1 MAKIGINSINDKKI
15 VHFKA
20 EKTIFAKQTSCMMI
34 MEEILK
40 FTDAERK
47 SLYEAYLSLRRNVDG
62 GFSAT
67 DYRYIKEKISVTV
80 GNGGIVRDN
89 FGFNPIITDLLTA
102 CLVGQEIG
110 FQREIMLCIMLN
122 RCVQAGTV
130 TLDEAKEHFGE
141 NVANILA
148 NLAQI
153 NSLYAKSPTIET
165 ENFRN
170 LLLSFTN
177 DMRVILIM
185 ISGRLVVLRN
195 LADAPDES
203 RRLVAREAS
212 KLYIPLAHKLGFYKL
227 KSEMEDLALRYTES
241 EIYTEL
247 SRKLEE
253 TAASREDY
261 IASFIK
267 PIEKQLKMQPHI
279 KFRIKGR
286 TKSINSIWQKMKK
299 QQRPFEQIY
308 DLFAIRI
315 IIDSEPQN
323 EKSECWQ
330 VYSIVADMYTPN
342 PHRLRDWL
350 SVPKSNGYESLH
362 TTVMGP
368 EGRWVEVQ
376 IRTERMDA
384 VAEHGLAAHWR
395 YKGIKSEKGLDNL
408 LASIRDT
415 LQNLNEEN
423 ATDNKFKMELYKDEI
438 FIFSPKGDLYRLAKG
453 ATVLDFAFSI
463 HTGLGCKCTG
473 AFVNGRN
480 VPIRHVLC
488 NGDQVEIITSNS
500 QTPKQAW
507 LNIAQTGRARS
518 KIRQAM
524 KEYISRQADMGRET
538 IVRKLKNHKID
549 YDESIMDHLI
559 RKMGFKRL
567 SDFYQNVAD
576 GSIDVADVM
585 KRYQA
590 LLNPESD
597 NNEPTRSAGDF
608 TFSGNEQSTSSDV
621 LIIERNLKG
630 VDYKLAKCCSP
641 IFGDDVFGFVTING
655 GISIHRKDCCNAR
668 QLQERY
674 PYRVIEARWSDI
686 DNQGA
691 MFPVTLRIV
700 GNDDIGVVT
709 NITSVISQEK
719 DVTMRG
725 INIESHDTL
734 FSGTLSLL
742 VNGNIKL
749 NKLIAKIEGVKGV
762 KQVRRS

>member
-1 MAKIGINSINDKKI
+1 MSELLIHTDNERKDILELK
-15 VHFKA
+15 
-20 EKTIFAKQTSCMMI
+20 
-34 MEEILK
+34 EILIK
-40 FTDAERK
+40 NIEEGVHSNCYSYIRERTENAIAEGRITRDT
-47 SLYEAYLSLRRNVDG
+47 L
-62 GFSAT
+62 GFSP
-67 DYRYIKEKISVTV
+67 V
-80 GNGGIVRDN
+80 
-89 FGFNPIITDLLTA
+89 ITDMQTA
-102 CLVGQEIG
+102 VLVGHEIG
-110 FQREIMLCIMLN
+110 FQYEIITSILLN
-122 RCVQAGTV
+122 RCVNAGTATV
-130 TLDEAKEHFGE
+130 DEIKEIFGE
-141 NVANILA
+141 NVTKILT
-148 NLAQI
+148 NLIQI
-153 NSLYAKSPTIET
+153 NSLYAKSPTIES

-185 ISGRLVVLRN
+185 IASRLVMLRGLFDSDN
-195 LADAPDES
+195 DEA
-203 RRLVAREAS
+203 RRMVAHEAS

-227 KSEMEDLALRYTES
+227 KSEMEDLALRYTET
-241 EIYTEL
+241 EIYAEL

-267 PIEKQLKMQPHI
+267 PIERQLKMLPHI

-330 VYSIVADMYTPN
+330 VYSIVADLYTPN

-395 YKGIKSEKGLDNL
+395 YKGVQSEKELDNL

-415 LQNLNEEN
+415 LENMSEES
-423 ATDNKFKMELYKDEI
+423 AAESKFKMELYKDEI
-438 FIFSPKGDLYRLAKG
+438 FIFTPKGDLYRLSKG
-453 ATVLDFAFSI
+453 ATILDFAFSI
-463 HTGLGCKCTG
+463 HTGLGCRCTG
-473 AFVNGRN
+473 ALVNGRN
-480 VPIRHVLC
+480 VPIRHALN

-507 LNIAQTGRARS
+507 LHIAQTGRARA
-518 KIRQAM
+518 KIRQAL
-524 KEYISRQADMGRET
+524 KEISARQADMGREAV
-538 IVRKLKNHKID
+538 IRKLKNHKIEF
-549 YDESIMDHLI
+549 DESVMDHLI

-567 SDFYQNVAD
+567 SDFYQNVAE
-576 GSIDVADVM
+576 GSIDIADIL

-590 LLNPESD
+590 ITNPESE
-597 NNEPTRSAGDF
+597 NGEQPQSAGNYVF
-608 TFSGNEQSTSSDV
+608 TGEKDTKGSSDV
-621 LIIERNLKG
+621 LVIERNLKG
-630 VDYKLAKCCSP
+630 IDYKLAKCCNP
-641 IFGDDVFGFVTING
+641 IFGDDIFGFVTING
-655 GISIHRKDCCNAR
+655 GISIHRKDCCNAK

-674 PYRVIEARWSDI
+674 PYRIIEARWSEMEK
-686 DNQGA
+686 NGTL
-691 MFPVTLRIV
+691 FPVTLRIV
-700 GNDDIGVVT
+700 GHDDIGIVN
-709 NITSVISQEK
+709 NITSLISQENG
-719 DVTMRG
+719 VNMRG

-742 VNGNIKL
+742 INDKMKL
-749 NKLIAKIEGVKGV
+749 NKLITKIEGIKGV
-762 KQVRRS
+762 KQVRRG

>member
-1 MAKIGINSINDKKI
+1 MTIPETLTFND
-15 VHFKA
+15 A
-20 EKTIFAKQTSCMMI
+20 EKRRVTGN
-34 MEEILK
+34 
-40 FTDAERK
+40 
-47 SLYEAYLSLRRNVDG
+47 AYIIGKNIEG
-62 GFSAT
+62 GFKHS
-67 DYRYIKEKISVTV
+67 DYFFIKEKISGAIAN
-80 GNGGIVRDN
+80 GNIRRDT
-89 FGFNPIITDLLTA
+89 FGFNPIVTDLCTA
-102 CLVGQEIG
+102 VMVGQEIG
-110 FQREIMLCIMLN
+110 FQREIITSIILN
-122 RCVQAGTV
+122 RCVQAESV
-130 TLDEAKEHFGE
+130 TIDEIKEQFGE
-141 NVANILA
+141 NAAKILT
-148 NLAQI
+148 NLSQI

-177 DMRVILIM
+177 DMRVMLIIIASRLIM
-185 ISGRLVVLRN
+185 LRELFDFQDN
-195 LADAPDES
+195 EA
-203 RRLVAREAS
+203 RVLVAREAS

-267 PIEKQLKMQPHI
+267 PIERQLKAMPHL
-279 KFRIKGR
+279 KYRIKGR

-395 YKGIKSEKGLDNL
+395 YKGIKSEKGLDTL

-415 LQNLNEEN
+415 LQNLHEED
-423 ATDNKFKMELYKDEI
+423 AGDNKFKMELYKDEI
-438 FIFSPKGDLYRLAKG
+438 FIFTPKGDLFRLSKG
-453 ATVLDFAFSI
+453 STILDFAFSI

-473 AFVNGRN
+473 ALVNGRN
-480 VPIRHVLC
+480 VPIRHILN

-500 QTPKQAW
+500 QSPKQAW
-507 LNIAQTGRARS
+507 LNIAKTGRART
-518 KIRQAM
+518 KIRQAL
-524 KEYISRQADMGRET
+524 KEISARQADMGREA
-538 IVRKLKNHKID
+538 VARKLKNHKIEM
-549 YDESIMDHLI
+549 DESIMDHLV

-567 SDFYQNVAD
+567 SDFYQNVAE
-576 GSIDVADVM
+576 GHIDMSDIL
-585 KRYQA
+585 KRYQSI
-590 LLNPESD
+590 LNPETENAEAIKSAD
-597 NNEPTRSAGDF
+597 NF
-608 TFSGNEQSTSSDV
+608 TFINDKETKGASDV

-655 GISIHRKDCCNAR
+655 GISIHRKDCSNAR

-674 PYRVIEARWSDI
+674 PYRVIEARWSDM
-686 DNQGA
+686 DNKTSL
-691 MFPVTLRIV
+691 FPVTLRIV
-700 GNDDIGVVT
+700 GHDDIGIVN
-709 NITSVISQEK
+709 NITSIISQEK
-719 DVTMRG
+719 DVIMRG

-734 FSGTLSLL
+734 FSGTISLMI
-742 VNGNIKL
+742 NDNIRL
-749 NKLIAKIEGVKGV
+749 NKLIAKIDAIKGV
-762 KQVRRS
+762 KQVKRG

>member
-1 MAKIGINSINDKKI
+1 MIKDKKKG
-15 VHFKA
+15 FFNYLRGRKQQ
-20 EKTIFAKQTSCMMI
+20 EKEI
-34 MEEILK
+34 MQEILVLK
-40 FTDAERK
+40 EEEKREILEQFIT
-47 SLYEAYLSLRRNVDG
+47 LRR
-62 GFSAT
+62 SLEERMPAA
-67 DYRYIKEKISVTV
+67 DYRFVKEKVSSAMQS
-80 GNGGIVRDN
+80 GKLARDG
-89 FGFNPIITDLLTA
+89 FGFNPIIVDLQTA
-102 CLVGQEIG
+102 CIVGGEIG
-110 FQREIMLCIMLN
+110 FQREIIMSILLN
-122 RCVQAGTV
+122 RCIEAGTA
-130 TLDEAKEHFGE
+130 TIEEAKQQFGE
-141 NVANILA
+141 STANILQ

-153 NSLYAKSPTIET
+153 TALYAKSPTIET

-185 ISGRLVVLRN
+185 IASRLVMLRRLFN
-195 LADAPDES
+195 SADES
-203 RRLVAREAS
+203 ARKLVAREAT

-227 KSEMEDLALRYTES
+227 KSEMEDLSLRYTET
-241 EIYTEL
+241 EIYNEL

-267 PIEKQLKMQPHI
+267 PIEKMLKMQPHL
-279 KFRIKGR
+279 KYRIKGR

-323 EKSECWQ
+323 EKSECWH
-330 VYSIVADMYTPN
+330 VYSIIADMYTPN

-415 LQNLNEEN
+415 LQNLSEEETT
-423 ATDNKFKMELYKDEI
+423 ANKFKMELYKDEI
-438 FIFSPKGDLYRLAKG
+438 FIFTPKGDLYRLAKG
-453 ATVLDFAFSI
+453 ATILDFAFSI

-473 AFVNGRN
+473 ALVNGRN
-480 VPIRHVLC
+480 VPLRHVLN

-518 KIRQAM
+518 KIRQAL
-524 KEYISRQADMGRET
+524 KEISARQADMGRET
-538 IVRKLKNHKID
+538 VIRKLKNHKIEF
-549 YDESIMDHLI
+549 DESVMDHLI
-559 RKMGFKRL
+559 RKMGYKRL
-567 SDFYQNVAD
+567 SDFFQHVAE
-576 GSIDVADVM
+576 GHIDVGEIL

-590 LLNPESD
+590 LTNPESEQGD
-597 NNEPTRSAGDF
+597 TTRSAGGF
-608 TFSGNEQSTSSDV
+608 TFISDKESRGSQDV
-621 LIIERNLKG
+621 LVIERNLKG
-630 VDYKLAKCCSP
+630 VDYKLAKCCAP
-641 IFGDDVFGFVTING
+641 IFGDEIFGFVTING
-655 GISIHRKDCCNAR
+655 GISIHRKDCSNAKE
-668 QLQERY
+668 LQERY

-686 DNQGA
+686 DNNSTL
-691 MFPVTLRIV
+691 FPVTLRIV
-700 GNDDIGVVT
+700 GHDDIGIVN

-719 DVTMRG
+719 DVMMRG

-734 FSGTLSLL
+734 FSGTLSLMINDKL
-742 VNGNIKL
+742 KL
-749 NKLIAKIEGVKGV
+749 NKLIGKIENIKGV
-762 KQVRRS
+762 KQVKRG

>member
-1 MAKIGINSINDKKI
+1 MEDFFTITVEEKREIL
-15 VHFKA
+15 
-20 EKTIFAKQTSCMMI
+20 ELTKTIGKNI
-34 MEEILK
+34 
-40 FTDAERK
+40 ERETI
-47 SLYEAYLSLRRNVDG
+47 STG
-62 GFSAT
+62 
-67 DYRYIKEKISVTV
+67 YRFIKEKIAAAISEGKIT
-80 GNGGIVRDN
+80 RDAL
-89 FGFNPIITDLLTA
+89 GMNPILTDMKTA

-110 FQREIMLCIMLN
+110 FQNEIIISILLN
-122 RCVQAGTV
+122 RCMQAGTTTIEEV
-130 TLDEAKEHFGE
+130 NALFGE
-141 NVANILA
+141 NTAKILS
-148 NLAQI
+148 NLMQI

-185 ISGRLVVLRN
+185 IASRLVMLRSLFSSN
-195 LADAPDES
+195 DENARRMLAG
-203 RRLVAREAS
+203 EAS

-227 KSEMEDLALRYTES
+227 KSEMEDFALRYTES
-241 EIYTEL
+241 EIYAEL
-247 SRKLEE
+247 SRKVEE

-267 PIEKQLKMQPHI
+267 PIERELKKQPHI
-279 KFRIKGR
+279 KYRIKGR

-330 VYSIVADMYTPN
+330 VYSVVADMYTPN
-342 PHRLRDWL
+342 PYRLRDWL

-395 YKGIKSEKGLDNL
+395 YKGVQSEKGLDNL

-415 LQNLNEEN
+415 LENLSEEN
-423 ATDNKFKMELYKDEI
+423 ATENKFKMELYKDEI
-438 FIFSPKGDLYRLAKG
+438 FIFSPKGDLFRLSKG
-453 ATVLDFAFSI
+453 ATILDFAFSI
-463 HTGLGCKCTG
+463 HTNLGCKCTG
-473 AFVNGRN
+473 ALVNGRN
-480 VPIRHVLC
+480 VPIRHVLN

-500 QTPKQAW
+500 QSPKQAW
-507 LNIAQTGRARS
+507 LSIAKTGRART
-518 KIRQAM
+518 KIRQAL
-524 KEYISRQADMGRET
+524 KELSAKQADMGREAV
-538 IVRKLKNHKID
+538 VRKLKNHKIEC
-549 YDESIMDHLI
+549 DEGVMDNLI
-559 RKMGFKRL
+559 RKMGYKRL
-567 SDFYQNVAD
+567 TDFYQKVAE
-576 GSIDVADVM
+576 GVIDTADIL

-590 LLNPESD
+590 ILNPESE
-597 NNEPTRSAGDF
+597 NTENRSADG
-608 TFSGNEQSTSSDV
+608 FSYSNAEGNGSPDV
-621 LIIERNLKG
+621 LVIERNLKG
-630 VDYKLAKCCSP
+630 VDYKLAKCCTP
-641 IFGDDVFGFVTING
+641 IFGDDIFGFITISG

-674 PYRVIEARWSDI
+674 PYRIIEARWSEM
-686 DNQGA
+686 DNSSA
-691 MFPVTLRIV
+691 LFPVTLRIV
-700 GNDDIGVVT
+700 GHDDISIVS
-709 NITSVISQEK
+709 NITSIISQEK
-719 DVTMRG
+719 GVMMRG

-742 VNGNIKL
+742 INDKLKL
-749 NKLIAKIEGVKGV
+749 NKLISKIEGIKGV
-762 KQVRRS
+762 KQVRRE

>member
-1 MAKIGINSINDKKI
+1 
-15 VHFKA
+15 
-20 EKTIFAKQTSCMMI
+20 MI

-40 FTDAERK
+40 FTPAERERVITTFK
-47 SLYEAYLSLRRNVDG
+47 SLRGSIES
-62 GFSAT
+62 GFTVS
-67 DYRYIKEKISVTV
+67 DYRFIKEKIYQTAQ
-80 GNGGIVRDN
+80 NGGVVRDN
-89 FGFNPIITDLLTA
+89 FGFNPIVIDLLTA
-102 CLVGQEIG
+102 HLVGQEIG
-110 FQREIMLCIMLN
+110 FQREIMICIMLN

-130 TLDEAKEHFGE
+130 SLEEAKEHFGE
-141 NVANILA
+141 NVANILT

-153 NSLYAKSPTIET
+153 NSLYAKSPTIES

-177 DMRVILIM
+177 DMRVMLIM
-185 ISGRLVVLRN
+185 ISSRLVMLR
-195 LADAPDES
+195 LLFDSTESDA
-203 RRLVAREAS
+203 RRMVAREAS

-227 KSEMEDLALRYTES
+227 KSEMEDFALRYTES
-241 EIYTEL
+241 EIYAEL
-247 SRKLEE
+247 SHKLEE

-267 PIEKQLKMQPHI
+267 PIERQLKAMPHL

-299 QQRPFEQIY
+299 QQRPFEQVY

-395 YKGIKSEKGLDNL
+395 YKGVKSEKGLDNL

-438 FIFSPKGDLYRLAKG
+438 FIFSPKGDLYRLSKG
-453 ATVLDFAFSI
+453 ATVLDFAFGI
-463 HTGLGCKCTG
+463 HTNLGCRCTG
-473 AFVNGRN
+473 ALVNGRN
-480 VPIRHVLC
+480 VPIRHVLN

-500 QTPKQAW
+500 QSPKQAW
-507 LNIAQTGRARS
+507 LNIAQTGRART
-518 KIRQAM
+518 KIRQSLKDM
-524 KEYISRQADMGRET
+524 ESRQADMGRET
-538 IVRKLKNHKID
+538 IARKLKNHKID
-549 YDESIMDHLI
+549 IDEGIMDHLV

-576 GSIDVADVM
+576 GVIDIADVI

-590 LLNPESD
+590 LLNPESE
-597 NNEPTRSAGDF
+597 NNEPVRSAGDF
-608 TFSGNEQSTSSDV
+608 SFSAKDQGGVGDV

-655 GISIHRKDCCNAR
+655 GISIHRKDCSNAR
-668 QLQERY
+668 ELKERY
-674 PYRVIEARWSDI
+674 PYRVIEARWTDI
-686 DNQGA
+686 DNTGA
-691 MFPVTLRIV
+691 LYPVTLRIV
-700 GNDDIGVVT
+700 GNDNIGVVT

-719 DVTMRG
+719 DVMMRG
-725 INIESHDTL
+725 INIESNDTL
-734 FSGTLSLL
+734 FSGTLTLL
-742 VNGNIKL
+742 VGGNAKL
-749 NKLIAKIEGVKGV
+749 NKLIAKIESVKGV
-762 KQVRRS
+762 KQVKRC

>member
-1 MAKIGINSINDKKI
+1 MQEFLVLKEE
-15 VHFKA
+15 
-20 EKTIFAKQTSCMMI
+20 EKR
-34 MEEILK
+34 EILEQ
-40 FTDAERK
+40 FIT
-47 SLYEAYLSLRRNVDG
+47 LRR
-62 GFSAT
+62 SLEERMPAA
-67 DYRYIKEKISVTV
+67 DYRFIKEKVSSAMQS
-80 GNGGIVRDN
+80 GKLARDG
-89 FGFNPIITDLLTA
+89 FGFNPIIVDLQTA
-102 CLVGQEIG
+102 CIVGGEIG
-110 FQREIMLCIMLN
+110 FQREIIMSILLN
-122 RCVQAGTV
+122 RCIEAGTA
-130 TLDEAKEHFGE
+130 TIEEAKQQFGE
-141 NVANILA
+141 STANILQ

-153 NSLYAKSPTIET
+153 TALYAKSPTIET

-185 ISGRLVVLRN
+185 IASRLVMLRRLFN
-195 LADAPDES
+195 SADES
-203 RRLVAREAS
+203 ARKLVAREAT

-227 KSEMEDLALRYTES
+227 KSEMEDLSLRYTET
-241 EIYTEL
+241 EIYNEL

-267 PIEKQLKMQPHI
+267 PIEKMLKMQPHL
-279 KFRIKGR
+279 KYRIKGR

-323 EKSECWQ
+323 EKSECWH
-330 VYSIVADMYTPN
+330 VYSIIADMYTPN

-415 LQNLNEEN
+415 LQNLSEEETT
-423 ATDNKFKMELYKDEI
+423 ANKFKMELYKDEI
-438 FIFSPKGDLYRLAKG
+438 FIFTPKGDLYRLAKG
-453 ATVLDFAFSI
+453 ATILDFAFSI

-473 AFVNGRN
+473 ALVNGRN
-480 VPIRHVLC
+480 VPLRHVLN

-518 KIRQAM
+518 KIRQAL
-524 KEYISRQADMGRET
+524 KEISARQADMGRET
-538 IVRKLKNHKID
+538 VIRKLKNHKIEF
-549 YDESIMDHLI
+549 DESVMDHLI
-559 RKMGFKRL
+559 RKMGYKRL
-567 SDFYQNVAD
+567 SDFFQHVAE
-576 GSIDVADVM
+576 GHIDVGEIL

-590 LLNPESD
+590 LTNPESEQGD
-597 NNEPTRSAGDF
+597 TARSAGGF
-608 TFSGNEQSTSSDV
+608 TFISDKESRGSQDV
-621 LIIERNLKG
+621 LVIERNLKG
-630 VDYKLAKCCSP
+630 VDYKLAKCCAP
-641 IFGDDVFGFVTING
+641 IFGDEIFGFVTING
-655 GISIHRKDCCNAR
+655 GISIHRKDCSNAKE
-668 QLQERY
+668 LQERY

-686 DNQGA
+686 DNSSTL
-691 MFPVTLRIV
+691 FPVTLRIV
-700 GNDDIGVVT
+700 GHDDIGIVN

-719 DVTMRG
+719 DVMMRG

-734 FSGTLSLL
+734 FSGTLSLMINDKL
-742 VNGNIKL
+742 KL
-749 NKLIAKIEGVKGV
+749 NKLIGKIENIKGV
-762 KQVRRS
+762 KQVKRG

>member
-1 MAKIGINSINDKKI
+1 MQELF
-15 VHFKA
+15 VFTHE
-20 EKTIFAKQTSCMMI
+20 EKSELRTLLC
-34 MEEILK
+34 EL
-40 FTDAERK
+40 RK
-47 SLYEAYLSLRRNVDG
+47 SVEGKFFGNEYKLV
-62 GFSAT
+62 
-67 DYRYIKEKISVTV
+67 KESIANAITQ
-80 GNGGIVRDN
+80 GRITRDRL
-89 FGFNPIITDLLTA
+89 GFNPIILDLKTA
-102 CLVGQEIG
+102 LLVGQEIG
-110 FQREIMLCIMLN
+110 FQHEIMISIMLN
-122 RCVQAGTV
+122 RCVQSDTSVIEGIK
-130 TLDEAKEHFGE
+130 DELGE
-141 NVANILA
+141 NAVKILD

-153 NSLYAKSPTIET
+153 NSIYAKSPTIET

-185 ISGRLVVLRN
+185 IASRLVMLRSLFDSDN
-195 LADAPDES
+195 EDA
-203 RRLVAREAS
+203 RRMIAREAS

-227 KSEMEDLALRYTES
+227 KSEMEDLALRYTET
-241 EIYTEL
+241 EIYAEL

-267 PIEKQLKMQPHI
+267 PIEKQLKMQPHL
-279 KFRIKGR
+279 KYRIKGR

-323 EKSECWQ
+323 EKSECWH

-415 LQNLNEEN
+415 LENLGEEE
-423 ATDNKFKMELYKDEI
+423 ASDNKFKMELYKDEI
-438 FIFSPKGDLYRLAKG
+438 FIFTPKGDLYRLAKG
-453 ATVLDFAFSI
+453 ATILDFAFSI

-473 AFVNGRN
+473 ALVNGRN
-480 VPIRHVLC
+480 VPIRHVLN

-507 LNIAQTGRARS
+507 LSIAQTGRARS
-518 KIRQAM
+518 KIRQAL
-524 KEYISRQADMGRET
+524 KEISSRQADMGREAV
-538 IVRKLKNHKID
+538 IRKLKNHKIEF
-549 YDESIMDHLI
+549 DESIMDHLI

-567 SDFYQNVAD
+567 SDFFQNVAE
-576 GSIDVADVM
+576 GNIDIADIL

-590 LLNPESD
+590 LLNPESEQGD
-597 NNEPTRSAGDF
+597 QTRSADEF
-608 TFSGNEQSTSSDV
+608 TYKQEDENKGGKDV
-621 LIIERNLKG
+621 LVIERNLKG
-630 VDYKLAKCCSP
+630 VDYKLSKCCAP
-641 IFGDDVFGFVTING
+641 IFGDDIFGFVTING
-655 GISIHRKDCCNAR
+655 GISIHRKDCTNAK
-668 QLQERY
+668 QLIERY
-674 PYRVIEARWSDI
+674 PYRVIEARWSDV
-686 DNQGA
+686 DNHGTL
-691 MFPVTLRIV
+691 FPVTLRIV
-700 GNDDIGVVT
+700 GHDDIGIVT
-709 NITSVISQEK
+709 NITSVINQEK
-719 DVTMRG
+719 DVMMRG

-734 FSGTLSLL
+734 FSGTLSLMINDKL
-742 VNGNIKL
+742 KL
-749 NKLIAKIEGVKGV
+749 NKLIAKIEGIKGV
-762 KQVRRS
+762 KQVKRG

>member
-1 MAKIGINSINDKKI
+1 MNELLIHTDDEKREIG
-15 VHFKA
+15 
-20 EKTIFAKQTSCMMI
+20 ELT
-34 MEEILK
+34 EILIQNI
-40 FTDAERK
+40 EGGIL
-47 SLYEAYLSLRRNVDG
+47 SEAY
-62 GFSAT
+62 T
-67 DYRYIKEKISVTV
+67 YIKERTVNAIAEGKIM
-80 GNGGIVRDN
+80 RDAL
-89 FGFNPIITDLLTA
+89 GFSPVITDMQTA
-102 CLVGQEIG
+102 VLVGHEIG
-110 FQREIMLCIMLN
+110 FQNEIITSILLN
-122 RCVQAGTV
+122 RCVNAGTA
-130 TLDEAKEHFGE
+130 TIDEIKDIFGE
-141 NVANILA
+141 NVTKILT
-148 NLAQI
+148 NLIQI
-153 NSLYAKSPTIET
+153 NSLYAKSPTIES

-185 ISGRLVVLRN
+185 IASRLVMLRGLFDSDN
-195 LADAPDES
+195 EEA
-203 RRLVAREAS
+203 RRLVANEAS

-227 KSEMEDLALRYTES
+227 KSEMEDLSLRYTET
-241 EIYTEL
+241 EIYAEL

-267 PIEKQLKMQPHI
+267 PIERQLKMQPHI

-299 QQRPFEQIY
+299 QQCSFEQIY

-376 IRTERMDA
+376 IRTERMDE

-395 YKGIKSEKGLDNL
+395 YKGVQSEKGLDNL

-415 LQNLNEEN
+415 LENMSEES
-423 ATDNKFKMELYKDEI
+423 AAESKFKMELYKDEI
-438 FIFSPKGDLYRLAKG
+438 FIFTPKGDLYRLSKG
-453 ATVLDFAFSI
+453 ATVLDFAFLI
-463 HTGLGCKCTG
+463 HTGLGCRCTG
-473 AFVNGRN
+473 ALVNGRN
-480 VPIRHVLC
+480 VPIRHALK
-488 NGDQVEIITSNS
+488 NGDQVEIISSNS

-507 LNIAQTGRARS
+507 LNIAQSARTRA
-518 KIRQAM
+518 KIRQAL
-524 KEYISRQADMGRET
+524 KEISAKQADMGREAV
-538 IVRKLKNHKID
+538 IRKLKNHKIEFE
-549 YDESIMDHLI
+549 ESVMDHLI

-567 SDFYQNVAD
+567 SDFYQNVAE
-576 GSIDVADVM
+576 GTIDIADIL

-590 LLNPESD
+590 LINPE
-597 NNEPTRSAGDF
+597 NGEQAQSAEGFVF
-608 TFSGNEQSTSSDV
+608 TADKETKGSSDV
-621 LIIERNLKG
+621 LVIERNLKG
-630 VDYKLAKCCSP
+630 VDYKLSKCCNP
-641 IFGDDVFGFVTING
+641 IFGDEIFGFVTISG
-655 GISIHRKDCCNAR
+655 GISIHRKDCTNAK

-674 PYRVIEARWSDI
+674 PYRVIEARWSDM
-686 DNQGA
+686 DNRTNL
-691 MFPVTLRIV
+691 FPVTLRIV
-700 GNDDIGVVT
+700 GHDDISIVN
-709 NITSVISQEK
+709 NITSIISQENG
-719 DVTMRG
+719 VTMRG

-742 VNGNIKL
+742 INDRIKL
-749 NKLIAKIEGVKGV
+749 NKLITKIEGIKGV
-762 KQVRRS
+762 KQVRRE

>member
-1 MAKIGINSINDKKI
+1 M
-15 VHFKA
+15 
-20 EKTIFAKQTSCMMI
+20 T
-34 MEEILK
+34 MEEIMM
-40 FTDAERK
+40 FTQNERATLNTILK
-47 SLYEAYLSLRRNVDG
+47 SLLDSIEG
-62 GFSAT
+62 GYSVA
-67 DYRYIKEKISVTV
+67 DYRFVKEKIVQTI
-80 GNGGIVRDN
+80 GNRGIERDN
-89 FGFNPIITDLLTA
+89 FGFNPVVTDLLTA
-102 CLVGQEIG
+102 NLVGQEIG
-110 FQREIMLCIMLN
+110 FQREIMTCIMLN

-130 TLDEAKEHFGE
+130 TLDEAKAQFGE
-141 NVANILA
+141 NVASILS

-153 NSLYAKSPTIET
+153 NNLYAKSPTIES

-185 ISGRLVVLRN
+185 ISSRLVILRSLFN
-195 LADAPDES
+195 VDNDDA
-203 RRLVAREAS
+203 RKLVAREAS
-212 KLYIPLAHKLGFYKL
+212 QLYIPLAHKLGFYKL

-241 EIYTEL
+241 EIYAEL

-267 PIEKQLKMQPHI
+267 PIERQLKTMPHL
-279 KFRIKGR
+279 KYRIKGR

-330 VYSIVADMYTPN
+330 VYSIVADMFTPN
-342 PHRLRDWL
+342 PYRLRDWL

-395 YKGIKSEKGLDNL
+395 YKGVKSEKGLDNL

-415 LQNLNEEN
+415 LQNLSEE
-423 ATDNKFKMELYKDEI
+423 AAADNKFKMELYKDEI
-438 FIFSPKGDLYRLAKG
+438 FIFSPKGDLYRLSKG

-473 AFVNGRN
+473 ALVNGRN
-480 VPIRHVLC
+480 VPIRHVLN

-500 QTPKQAW
+500 QSPKQAW

-518 KIRQAM
+518 KIRQALKDM
-524 KEYISRQADMGRET
+524 ISRQADMGREA

-549 YDESIMDHLI
+549 FDESVMDHLI

-567 SDFYQNVAD
+567 TDFYQNVAD
-576 GSIDVADVM
+576 GVIDIADIL

-590 LLNPESD
+590 LLNPESQ
-597 NNEPTRSAGDF
+597 NNEPARSAGDF
-608 TFSGNEQSTSSDV
+608 TFSGNENGGSSDV

-655 GISIHRKDCCNAR
+655 GISIHRKDCSNAR

-686 DNQGA
+686 DNTGA
-691 MFPVTLRIV
+691 LYPVTLRIV
-700 GNDDIGVVT
+700 GNDNIGVVT
-709 NITSVISQEK
+709 NITSLISQEK
-719 DVTMRG
+719 DVIMRG

-734 FSGTLSLL
+734 FSGTLSLML
-742 VNGNIKL
+742 NGNTKL

-762 KQVRRS
+762 KHVKRG

>member
-1 MAKIGINSINDKKI
+1 MQAVFEFTHEEKRELRTLLSELRLGIEGKFIGK
-15 VHFKA
+15 
-20 EKTIFAKQTSCMMI
+20 
-34 MEEILK
+34 
-40 FTDAERK
+40 
-47 SLYEAYLSLRRNVDG
+47 
-62 GFSAT
+62 
-67 DYRYIKEKISVTV
+67 DYRF
-80 GNGGIVRDN
+80 VRNLIADAIAQGRITRDGL
-89 FGFNPIITDLLTA
+89 GFNPVITDIKTA
-102 CLVGQEIG
+102 LLVGQEIG
-110 FQREIMLCIMLN
+110 FQREIIISIMLN
-122 RCVQAGTV
+122 RCIQSGTSSI
-130 TLDEAKEHFGE
+130 DEIKEELGE
-141 NVANILA
+141 NAVKILD

-153 NSLYAKSPTIET
+153 NSIYAKSPTIET

-185 ISGRLVVLRN
+185 IASRLVMLRSLFSSGN
-195 LADAPDES
+195 DDA

-227 KSEMEDLALRYTES
+227 KSEMEDLAMRYTET
-241 EIYTEL
+241 EVYAEL

-267 PIEKQLKMQPHI
+267 PIEKQLMMQPHL
-279 KFRIKGR
+279 KYRIKGR

-323 EKSECWQ
+323 EKSECWH

-395 YKGIKSEKGLDNL
+395 YKGVKSEKGLDNL

-415 LQNLNEEN
+415 LENLGEEEANE
-423 ATDNKFKMELYKDEI
+423 NKFKMELYKDEI
-438 FIFSPKGDLYRLAKG
+438 FIFTPRGDLFRLSKG
-453 ATVLDFAFSI
+453 ATILDFAFSI

-473 AFVNGRN
+473 ALVNGRN
-480 VPIRHVLC
+480 VPIRHVLN

-518 KIRQAM
+518 KIRQAL
-524 KEYISRQADMGRET
+524 KEISSRQADMGREAV
-538 IVRKLKNHKID
+538 IRKLKNHKIEF
-549 YDESIMDHLI
+549 DEALMDHLI

-567 SDFYQNVAD
+567 SDFFQNVAE
-576 GSIDVADVM
+576 GNIDIADVL

-590 LLNPESD
+590 LLNPE
-597 NNEPTRSAGDF
+597 NEQSAPTRSADEF
-608 TFSGNEQSTSSDV
+608 TYEQSNDGKASQDV
-621 LIIERNLKG
+621 LVIERNLKG
-630 VDYKLAKCCSP
+630 VDYKLSKCCAP
-641 IFGDDVFGFVTING
+641 IFGDDIFGFVTING
-655 GISIHRKDCCNAR
+655 GISIHRKDCTNAK
-668 QLQERY
+668 QLMERY
-674 PYRVIEARWSDI
+674 PYRVIEARWSEVDSH
-686 DNQGA
+686 GA
-691 MFPVTLRIV
+691 LFPVTLRIV
-700 GNDDIGVVT
+700 GHDDIGIVT
-709 NITSVISQEK
+709 NITSVINQEK
-719 DVTMRG
+719 DVMMRG

-734 FSGTLSLL
+734 FSGTLSLMINDKL
-742 VNGNIKL
+742 KL
-749 NKLIAKIEGVKGV
+749 NKLIAKIEGIKGV
-762 KQVRRS
+762 KQVKRG

>member
-1 MAKIGINSINDKKI
+1 MSELLIHTDD
-15 VHFKA
+15 
-20 EKTIFAKQTSCMMI
+20 EKR
-34 MEEILK
+34 EIL
-40 FTDAERK
+40 EL
-47 SLYEAYLSLRRNVDG
+47 SEILVQNIEGGILSEAYTYIKDRTLNAIAEGKIMRDAL
-62 GFSAT
+62 GFSP
-67 DYRYIKEKISVTV
+67 V
-80 GNGGIVRDN
+80 
-89 FGFNPIITDLLTA
+89 ITDMQTA
-102 CLVGQEIG
+102 VLVGHEIG
-110 FQREIMLCIMLN
+110 FQNEVITSILLN
-122 RCVQAGTV
+122 RCVNAGTA
-130 TLDEAKEHFGE
+130 TIDEIKDIFGE
-141 NVANILA
+141 NVTKILT
-148 NLAQI
+148 NLIQI
-153 NSLYAKSPTIET
+153 NSLYAKSPTIES

-185 ISGRLVVLRN
+185 IASRLVMLRSLFDSDN
-195 LADAPDES
+195 EEA
-203 RRLVAREAS
+203 RKLVANEAS

-227 KSEMEDLALRYTES
+227 KSEMEDLSLRYTET
-241 EIYTEL
+241 EIYAEL

-267 PIEKQLKMQPHI
+267 PIERQLKMQPHI

-299 QQRPFEQIY
+299 QQCSFEQIY

-376 IRTERMDA
+376 IRTERMDE

-395 YKGIKSEKGLDNL
+395 YKGVQSEKGLDNL

-415 LQNLNEEN
+415 LENMSEES
-423 ATDNKFKMELYKDEI
+423 AAESKFKMELYKDEI
-438 FIFSPKGDLYRLAKG
+438 FIFTPKGDLYRLSKG
-453 ATVLDFAFSI
+453 ATVLDFAFLI
-463 HTGLGCKCTG
+463 HTGLGCRCTG
-473 AFVNGRN
+473 ALVNGRN
-480 VPIRHVLC
+480 VPIRHALK
-488 NGDQVEIITSNS
+488 NGDQVEIISSNS

-507 LNIAQTGRARS
+507 LNIAQSARTRA
-518 KIRQAM
+518 KIRQAL
-524 KEYISRQADMGRET
+524 KEISAKQADMGREAV
-538 IVRKLKNHKID
+538 IRKLKNHKIEFE
-549 YDESIMDHLI
+549 ESIMDHLI

-567 SDFYQNVAD
+567 SDFYQNVAE
-576 GSIDVADVM
+576 GTIDIADIL

-590 LLNPESD
+590 LSNPE
-597 NNEPTRSAGDF
+597 NGEQPQSAEGFVF
-608 TFSGNEQSTSSDV
+608 TADKETKSSSDV
-621 LIIERNLKG
+621 LVIERNLKG
-630 VDYKLAKCCSP
+630 VDYKLSKCCNP
-641 IFGDDVFGFVTING
+641 IFGDEIFGFVTISG
-655 GISIHRKDCCNAR
+655 GISIHRKDCTNAK

-674 PYRVIEARWSDI
+674 PYRVIEARWSDME
-686 DNQGA
+686 NKSNL
-691 MFPVTLRIV
+691 FPVTLRIV
-700 GNDDIGVVT
+700 GHDDIGIVN
-709 NITSVISQEK
+709 NITSIISQENG
-719 DVTMRG
+719 VTMRG

-742 VNGNIKL
+742 INDRIKL
-749 NKLIAKIEGVKGV
+749 NKLITKIEGIKGV
-762 KQVRRS
+762 KQVRRE

>member
-1 MAKIGINSINDKKI
+1 MSELLI
-15 VHFKA
+15 H
-20 EKTIFAKQTSCMMI
+20 
-34 MEEILK
+34 
-40 FTDAERK
+40 TDEERK
-47 SLYEAYLSLRRNVDG
+47 DILELIEVLTKNIEGGIHSNSYSYIRERIVNAMTEGKITRDAL
-62 GFSAT
+62 GFSP
-67 DYRYIKEKISVTV
+67 V
-80 GNGGIVRDN
+80 
-89 FGFNPIITDLLTA
+89 ITDMQTA
-102 CLVGQEIG
+102 VLVGHEIG
-110 FQREIMLCIMLN
+110 FQNEIITSILLN
-122 RCVQAGTV
+122 RCVNAGTANI
-130 TLDEAKEHFGE
+130 DEIKEIFGE
-141 NVANILA
+141 SVTKILT
-148 NLAQI
+148 NLMQI
-153 NSLYAKSPTIET
+153 NSLYAKSPTIES

-185 ISGRLVVLRN
+185 IASRLVMLRGLFN
-195 LADAPDES
+195 SDNEEA
-203 RRLVAREAS
+203 RRLLAHEAS
-212 KLYIPLAHKLGFYKL
+212 TLYIPLAHKLGFYKL
-227 KSEMEDLALRYTES
+227 KSEMEDLALRYTET
-241 EIYTEL
+241 EIYAEL

-253 TAASREDY
+253 TADSREDY
-261 IASFIK
+261 IAQFIK
-267 PIEKQLKMQPHI
+267 PIERQLKMQPHI

-395 YKGIKSEKGLDNL
+395 YKGVQSEKGLDNL

-415 LQNLNEEN
+415 LENMSEES
-423 ATDNKFKMELYKDEI
+423 AAESKFKMELYKDEI
-438 FIFSPKGDLYRLAKG
+438 FIFTPKGDLYRLPKG
-453 ATVLDFAFSI
+453 ATILDFAFSI
-463 HTGLGCKCTG
+463 HTGLGCRCTG
-473 AFVNGRN
+473 ALVNGRN
-480 VPIRHVLC
+480 VPIRHALN

-507 LNIAQTGRARS
+507 LNIAQTGRARA
-518 KIRQAM
+518 KIRQAL
-524 KEYISRQADMGRET
+524 KEISARQADIGRET
-538 IVRKLKNHKID
+538 VVRKLKNHKIEF
-549 YDESIMDHLI
+549 DESVMDHLI

-567 SDFYQNVAD
+567 SDFYQNVAE
-576 GSIDVADVM
+576 GTIDMADIL

-590 LLNPESD
+590 ISNPE
-597 NNEPTRSAGDF
+597 NEEQTQSAEGFVF
-608 TFSGNEQSTSSDV
+608 TADKESKGSSDV
-621 LIIERNLKG
+621 LVIERNLKG

-641 IFGDDVFGFVTING
+641 IFGDEIFGFVTING
-655 GISIHRKDCCNAR
+655 GISIHRKDCTNAK

-674 PYRVIEARWSDI
+674 PYRVIEARWSDM
-686 DNQGA
+686 DNNSSL
-691 MFPVTLRIV
+691 FPVTLRIV
-700 GNDDIGVVT
+700 GHDDIGIVN
-709 NITSVISQEK
+709 NITSLISQENG
-719 DVTMRG
+719 VNMRG

-742 VNGNIKL
+742 INDKIKL
-749 NKLIAKIEGVKGV
+749 NKLITKIEGIKGV
-762 KQVRRS
+762 KQVRRG

>member
-1 MAKIGINSINDKKI
+1 MQELFVFTNE
-15 VHFKA
+15 
-20 EKTIFAKQTSCMMI
+20 EKSELRTLLC
-34 MEEILK
+34 EL
-40 FTDAERK
+40 RK
-47 SLYEAYLSLRRNVDG
+47 SVEGKFFGNEYKLV
-62 GFSAT
+62 
-67 DYRYIKEKISVTV
+67 KESIANAIRQGRIT
-80 GNGGIVRDN
+80 RDRL
-89 FGFNPIITDLLTA
+89 GFNPIILDLKTA
-102 CLVGQEIG
+102 LLVGQEIG
-110 FQREIMLCIMLN
+110 FQHEIMISIMLN
-122 RCVQAGTV
+122 RCVQADTSVIEGIK
-130 TLDEAKEHFGE
+130 DELGE
-141 NVANILA
+141 NAVKILD

-153 NSLYAKSPTIET
+153 NSIYAKSPTIET

-185 ISGRLVVLRN
+185 IASRLVMLRSLFGSDN
-195 LADAPDES
+195 EDA
-203 RRLVAREAS
+203 RRMIAREAS

-227 KSEMEDLALRYTES
+227 KSEMEDLALRYTET
-241 EIYTEL
+241 EIYAEL

-267 PIEKQLKMQPHI
+267 PIEKQLKMQPHL
-279 KFRIKGR
+279 KYRIKGR

-323 EKSECWQ
+323 EKSECWH

-415 LQNLNEEN
+415 LENLGEEE
-423 ATDNKFKMELYKDEI
+423 ASDNKFKMELYKDEI
-438 FIFSPKGDLYRLAKG
+438 FIFTPKGDLYRLAKG
-453 ATVLDFAFSI
+453 ATILDFAFSI

-473 AFVNGRN
+473 ALVNGRN
-480 VPIRHVLC
+480 VPIRHVLN

-507 LNIAQTGRARS
+507 LSIAQTGRARS
-518 KIRQAM
+518 KIRQAL
-524 KEYISRQADMGRET
+524 KEISSRQADMGREAV
-538 IVRKLKNHKID
+538 IRKLKNHKIEF
-549 YDESIMDHLI
+549 DESIMDHLI

-567 SDFYQNVAD
+567 SDFFQNVAE
-576 GSIDVADVM
+576 GNIDIADIL

-590 LLNPESD
+590 LLNPESEQGD
-597 NNEPTRSAGDF
+597 QTRSADEF
-608 TFSGNEQSTSSDV
+608 TYKQEDENKGGKDV
-621 LIIERNLKG
+621 LVIERNLKG
-630 VDYKLAKCCSP
+630 VDYKLSKCCAP
-641 IFGDDVFGFVTING
+641 IFGDDIFGFVTING
-655 GISIHRKDCCNAR
+655 GISIHRKDCTNAK
-668 QLQERY
+668 QLIERY
-674 PYRVIEARWSDI
+674 PYRVIEARWSDV
-686 DNQGA
+686 DNHGTL
-691 MFPVTLRIV
+691 FPVTLRIV
-700 GNDDIGVVT
+700 GHDDIGIVT
-709 NITSVISQEK
+709 NITSVINQEK
-719 DVTMRG
+719 DVMMRG

-734 FSGTLSLL
+734 FSGTLSLMINDKL
-742 VNGNIKL
+742 KL
-749 NKLIAKIEGVKGV
+749 NKLIAKIEGIKGV
-762 KQVRRS
+762 KQVKRG

>member
-1 MAKIGINSINDKKI
+1 
-15 VHFKA
+15 
-20 EKTIFAKQTSCMMI
+20 MI
-34 MEEILK
+34 MEEILM
-40 FTDAERK
+40 FTQAEREKVVATFK
-47 SLYEAYLSLRRNVDG
+47 SLRNSIES
-62 GFSAT
+62 GFST
-67 DYRYIKEKISVTV
+67 SDYRFIKDKISQTAK
-80 GNGGIVRDN
+80 NGGIVRDN
-89 FGFNPIITDLLTA
+89 FGFNPIVIDLLTA
-102 CLVGQEIG
+102 HLVGQEIG
-110 FQREIMLCIMLN
+110 FQREIMICIMLN

-130 TLDEAKEHFGE
+130 SLEEAKEHFGN
-141 NVANILA
+141 NVANILD

-153 NSLYAKSPTIET
+153 NALYAKSPTIES

-177 DMRVILIM
+177 DMRVMLIM
-185 ISGRLVVLRN
+185 ISSRLVILRS
-195 LADAPDES
+195 LFGSADSDE
-203 RRLVAREAS
+203 RRMVAREAS

-227 KSEMEDLALRYTES
+227 KSEMEDFALRYTES
-241 EIYTEL
+241 EIYAEL

-267 PIEKQLKMQPHI
+267 PIERQLKALPHL

-299 QQRPFEQIY
+299 QQRPFEQVY

-395 YKGIKSEKGLDNL
+395 YKGVKSEKGLDNL

-438 FIFSPKGDLYRLAKG
+438 FIFSPKGDLYRLSKG

-463 HTGLGCKCTG
+463 HTNLGCRCTG
-473 AFVNGRN
+473 ALVNGRN
-480 VPIRHVLC
+480 VPIRHVLN

-500 QTPKQAW
+500 QSPKQAW
-507 LNIAQTGRARS
+507 LNIAQTGRART
-518 KIRQAM
+518 KIRQALKDM
-524 KEYISRQADMGRET
+524 ESRQADMGRET
-538 IVRKLKNHKID
+538 IARKLKNHKID
-549 YDESIMDHLI
+549 IDEGIMDQI
-559 RKMGFKRL
+559 VRKMGFKRL

-576 GSIDVADVM
+576 GVIDIADVL

-590 LLNPESD
+590 MLNPESE
-597 NNEPTRSAGDF
+597 NNEPVRSAGDF
-608 TFSGNEQSTSSDV
+608 TFSAKEQSGSGDV

-655 GISIHRKDCCNAR
+655 GISIHRKDCSNAR

-686 DNQGA
+686 DNTGA
-691 MFPVTLRIV
+691 LYPVTLRIV
-700 GNDDIGVVT
+700 GNDNIGVVT

-719 DVTMRG
+719 DVIMRG

-734 FSGTLSLL
+734 FSGTLTLL
-742 VNGNIKL
+742 VGGNTKL

-762 KQVRRS
+762 KQVKRN

>member
-1 MAKIGINSINDKKI
+1 MQG
-15 VHFKA
+15 VLEFTA
-20 EKTIFAKQTSCMMI
+20 EEKR
-34 MEEILK
+34 EIKEL
-40 FTDAERK
+40 TVLLRK
-47 SLYEAYLSLRRNVDG
+47 SIEGRVPADDFRFLKKR
-62 GFSAT
+62 
-67 DYRYIKEKISVTV
+67 ISDAASQGSIT
-80 GNGGIVRDN
+80 RDA
-89 FGFNPIITDLLTA
+89 FGFNPIIIDLQTA
-102 CLVGQEIG
+102 FIVGQEIG
-110 FQREIMLCIMLN
+110 FQREIIMSILLN
-122 RCVQAGTV
+122 RAVQAGTANIDEIKD
-130 TLDEAKEHFGE
+130 TLGGNA
-141 NVANILA
+141 ANILE

-153 NSLYAKSPTIET
+153 NALYAKSPTIET

-185 ISGRLVVLRN
+185 IASRLVMLRR
-195 LADAPDES
+195 LFDSTDDAA
-203 RRLVAREAS
+203 RRLVANEAS

-227 KSEMEDLALRYTES
+227 KSEMEDLALRYTET
-241 EIYTEL
+241 EIYAEL

-267 PIEKQLKMQPHI
+267 PIEKKLKTLPHL
-279 KFRIKGR
+279 KYRIKGR

-323 EKSECWQ
+323 EKSECWH
-330 VYSIVADMYTPN
+330 VYSMIADMYTPN

-415 LQNLNEEN
+415 LQNLSEEE
-423 ATDNKFKMELYKDEI
+423 ASENKFKMELYKDEI
-438 FIFSPKGDLYRLAKG
+438 FIFTPKGDLFRLSKG
-453 ATVLDFAFSI
+453 ATILDFAFSI

-473 AFVNGRN
+473 ALVNGRN
-480 VPIRHVLC
+480 VPIRHVLN

-500 QTPKQAW
+500 QSPKQAW
-507 LNIAQTGRARS
+507 LSIAKTGRARS
-518 KIRQAM
+518 KIRQAL
-524 KEYISRQADMGRET
+524 KEISAKQADMGREAV
-538 IVRKLKNHKID
+538 IRKLKNHKI
-549 YDESIMDHLI
+549 EFEEAVMDHLI

-567 SDFYQNVAD
+567 SDFFQNVAE
-576 GSIDVADVM
+576 GNIDIADIL

-590 LLNPESD
+590 LVNPES
-597 NNEPTRSAGDF
+597 EQSEHSRSAGEFIYINDKEAKG
-608 TFSGNEQSTSSDV
+608 SNDV
-621 LIIERNLKG
+621 LVIERNLKG
-630 VDYKLAKCCSP
+630 VDYKLAKCCAP
-641 IFGDDVFGFVTING
+641 IFGDEIFGFVTING
-655 GISIHRKDCCNAR
+655 GISIHRKDCTNAR
-668 QLQERY
+668 ELQERY
-674 PYRVIEARWSDI
+674 PYRVIEARWSDV
-686 DNQGA
+686 DSHGA
-691 MFPVTLRIV
+691 QFPVTLRIV
-700 GNDDIGVVT
+700 GHDDIGIVN

-719 DVTMRG
+719 DVMMRG

-734 FSGTLSLL
+734 FSGTLSLMINDKL
-742 VNGNIKL
+742 KL
-749 NKLIAKIEGVKGV
+749 NKLIAKIENIKGV
-762 KQVRRS
+762 KQVKRG

>member
-1 MAKIGINSINDKKI
+1 MQELFEFT
-15 VHFKA
+15 HE
-20 EKTIFAKQTSCMMI
+20 EK
-34 MEEILK
+34 MELRTLFGEL
-40 FTDAERK
+40 RK
-47 SLYEAYLSLRRNVDG
+47 SVEG
-62 GFSAT
+62 KFFGK
-67 DYRYIKEKISVTV
+67 DYRFVKENISTAILQ
-80 GNGGIVRDN
+80 GRITRDKL
-89 FGFNPIITDLLTA
+89 GFNPVIIDLKTA
-102 CLVGQEIG
+102 LLVGQEIG
-110 FQREIMLCIMLN
+110 FQREIIISIMLN
-122 RCVQAGTV
+122 RCIQAGTS
-130 TLDEAKEHFGE
+130 TLEETKGELGE
-141 NVANILA
+141 NAVKILD
-148 NLAQI
+148 NLAKI
-153 NSLYAKSPTIET
+153 SNIYAKSPTIET

-185 ISGRLVVLRN
+185 IASRLVMLRSLFN
-195 LADAPDES
+195 SEDDAA
-203 RRLVAREAS
+203 RRLVANEAS

-227 KSEMEDLALRYTES
+227 KSEMEDLALRYTET
-241 EIYTEL
+241 EIYAEL

-267 PIEKQLKMQPHI
+267 PIERQLKMQPHL
-279 KFRIKGR
+279 KYRIKGR

-323 EKSECWQ
+323 EKSECWH

-395 YKGIKSEKGLDNL
+395 YKGVKSEKGLDNL

-415 LQNLNEEN
+415 LENLGEEV
-423 ATDNKFKMELYKDEI
+423 ASENKFKMELYKDEM
-438 FIFSPKGDLYRLAKG
+438 FIFTPKGDLYRLPKG
-453 ATVLDFAFSI
+453 ATILDFAFSI

-473 AFVNGRN
+473 ALVNGRN
-480 VPIRHVLC
+480 VPIRHVLN

-507 LNIAQTGRARS
+507 LNIAQTGRARA
-518 KIRQAM
+518 KIRQAL
-524 KEYISRQADMGRET
+524 KEFSSRQADMGREAV
-538 IVRKLKNHKID
+538 IRKLKNHKIEF
-549 YDESIMDHLI
+549 DESIMDHLI

-567 SDFYQNVAD
+567 SDFFQNVAE
-576 GSIDVADVM
+576 GNIDIADIL

-590 LLNPESD
+590 LLNPE
-597 NNEPTRSAGDF
+597 NEQNEQTRSADEF
-608 TFSGNEQSTSSDV
+608 TFVGDKEIRGSGDV
-621 LIIERNLKG
+621 LVIERNLKG
-630 VDYKLAKCCSP
+630 VDYKLAKCCAP
-641 IFGDDVFGFVTING
+641 IFGDEIFGFVTING
-655 GISIHRKDCCNAR
+655 GISIHRKDCSNAR
-668 QLQERY
+668 QLMERY
-674 PYRVIEARWSDI
+674 PYRVIEARWSDVGS
-686 DNQGA
+686 NGTQ
-691 MFPVTLRIV
+691 FPVTLRIV
-700 GNDDIGVVT
+700 GHDDIGIVT
-709 NITSVISQEK
+709 NITSVITQEK
-719 DVTMRG
+719 DVMMRG

-734 FSGTLSLL
+734 FSGTLSLMINDRL
-742 VNGNIKL
+742 KL
-749 NKLIAKIEGVKGV
+749 NKLIAKIEGIKGV
-762 KQVRRS
+762 KQVKRG